1 MPYEVSFQHR
11 SFRNTRS
18 YAVKRVSNQWDA
30 VLFTESCMSA
40 RPPSVRKSLQGL
52 DYVGAQGAKAFEELE
67 PAAEKLRTGSIL
79 GKRKK
84 REA

>member
-30 VLFTESCMSA
+30 VLFTESCMSTQ
-40 RPPSVRKSLQGL
+40 PPSVRKSLQGL
-52 DYVGAQGAKAFEELE
+52 DYVGAQGAKTFEELE
-67 PAAEKLRTGSIL
+67 PAA
-79 GKRKK
+79 
-84 REA
+84 